1 MTNWKA
7 VKGYRVTFENGKA
20 VRAVR
25 KDENGHEVTGYI
37 YKAMP
42 AGWIRSAPSESALR
56 SGLKN
61 GTLIIR

>member
-1 MTNWKA
+1 MRKT
-7 VKGYRVTFENGKA
+7 VLGYHVTFENGKA